1 MKATLDWSDQFNKK
15 FSNSNNMI
23 IILGDHGWNF
33 NPNNLEFEEE
43 DKNFLSDRL
52 DNVFFAY
59 RSPEKCKDLE
69 VPKSQVNVMRFIA
82 NCIYNNNLEFLND
95 NQYVTRYETHPDYGK
110 VYPY

>member
-1 MKATLDWSDQFNKK
+1 MGGILTLTIWNLKK
-15 FSNSNNMI
+15 RIKIFYPMS
-23 IILGDHGWNF
+23 
-33 NPNNLEFEEE
+33 
-43 DKNFLSDRL
+43 